1 MYGVVALVA
10 SALSGWKAAE
20 IFLPLIPPNTRQEDD
35 LEEHKKRWP
44 WKVHQFWL
52 NFVGSATGW
61 VCLWFVIVKVWPYL
75 SSDAEPSFGWGYAA
89 LALVAFLGVT
99 GYLPYT
105 LMKTAA
111 VIGKL
116 PGLSG

>member
-1 MYGVVALVA
+1 MESSSVL
-10 SALSGWKAAE
+10 AE
-20 IFLPLIPPNTRQEDD
+20 LCRLRN
-35 LEEHKKRWP
+35 
-44 WKVHQFWL
+44 
-52 NFVGSATGW
+52 VG
-61 VCLWFVIVKVWPYL
+61 PYL